1 MLNPIPQR
9 IRIARKFGT
18 QMMLGT
24 VVGTLLNAEGMLFMI
39 LHDDEDLDTIDWV
52 ELEAGK
58 VLYLAHM
65 NGESGKYH
73 INEKIECK
81 YRSSKGKYYSGVVR
95 SYDCVENVYEVLYDD
110 LEVDVGVKE
119 ERLRVV
125 VGNS

>member
-1 MLNPIPQR
+1 
-9 IRIARKFGT
+9 
-18 QMMLGT
+18 
-24 VVGTLLNAEGMLFMI
+24 MLFMN
-39 LHDDEDLDTIDWV
+39 LHDDEDLETIDWV

-81 YRSSKGKYYSGVVR
+81 YRSSKGKYYSGVVQ
-95 SYDCVENVYEVLYDD
+95 SYDCVEDVYEVLYDD